1 MEIKVVVLFQGNHKC
16 PCEFEVVRKFQ
27 VKIHVL
33 ISQGMLRKR
42 KKNKTEFFLSVGN
55 KITNKRK
62 RPFFY

>member
-33 ISQGMLRKR
+33 IISQGMLRKR
-42 KKNKTEFFLSVGN
+42 KKIKLNFF
-55 KITNKRK
+55 
-62 RPFFY
+62 